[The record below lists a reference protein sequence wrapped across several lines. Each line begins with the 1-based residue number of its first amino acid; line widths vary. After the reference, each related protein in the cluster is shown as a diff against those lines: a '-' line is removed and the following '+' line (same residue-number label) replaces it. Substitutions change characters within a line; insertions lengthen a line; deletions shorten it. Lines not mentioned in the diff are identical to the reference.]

1 MIKKII
7 LKKGTQAIIN
17 KAKLR
22 KFVKKGGKI
31 QKLPSQKAAP
41 VFKNTEAQAAQTKF
55 VEKFGENPGFGSG
68 RGLRIQEASEL
79 GAKELAA
86 STARAKWNKQ
96 ITKFV
101 TRKRSTIASR
111 VKTFRREN
119 IASGQVTATAFKTRE
134 ASANYP
140 RIKKS
145 IKSAKIREYNKA
157 IGAADN
163 KAQSIYQKTLTMF
176 TGKSGADPL
185 KHKLVDTKFITTKKY
200 RKGKPKG
207 VSERDLLWAPRGP
220 HGESFSKLSGAAH
233 HERQRRLDWFKKPE
247 VIEALAKGKT
257 TRSKVYGAW
266 LRDEAKRRQEF
277 ARSFDPVKQYIR
289 SKKKK

>member
-7 LKKGTQAIIN
+7 LKRGTQAIIN

-41 VFKNTEAQAAQTKF
+41 VFKNVEAQAAQTKF
-55 VEKFGENPGFGSG
+55 VQKFGENPGFGSG
-68 RGLRIQEASEL
+68 RGLRIEEASEL

-101 TRKRSTIASR
+101 TRNRAKAASNI
-111 VKTFRREN
+111 KT
-119 IASGQVTATAFKTRE
+119 
-134 ASANYP
+134 Y
-140 RIKKS
+140 
-145 IKSAKIREYNKA
+145 
-157 IGAADN
+157 
-163 KAQSIYQKTLTMF
+163 KAQTGKVTKKQIKTLKIKAYDKALGHADPKARSIYQKTLTMF
-176 TGKSGADPL
+176 TSKSGADPL

-207 VSERDLLWAPRGP
+207 VTERDLLWAPRGP
-220 HGESFSKLSGAAH
+220 HGESFSKLSGAAW
-233 HERQRRLDWFKKPE
+233 HERQRKADWFKKPE

-266 LRDEAKRRQEF
+266 LRDEAKRRREF
-277 ARSFDPVKQYIR
+277 AQSFIKTT
-289 SKKKK
+289 KKKK

>member
-41 VFKNTEAQAAQTKF
+41 TFKNTEAQAAQTKF
-55 VEKFGENPGFGSG
+55 VETFGENAGFGAG

-79 GAKELAA
+79 GAKELASA
-86 STARAKWNKQ
+86 TMRAKWNKQ

-101 TRKRSTIASR
+101 TRNRAKAASNI
-111 VKTFRREN
+111 KT
-119 IASGQVTATAFKTRE
+119 
-134 ASANYP
+134 Y
-140 RIKKS
+140 
-145 IKSAKIREYNKA
+145 
-157 IGAADN
+157 
-163 KAQSIYQKTLTMF
+163 KAQTGKVTKKQIKTLKIKAYDKALGHADPKARSIYQKTLTMF
-176 TGKSGADPL
+176 TSKSGADPL

-220 HGESFSKLSGAAH
+220 HGESFSKLSGAAW
-233 HERQRRLDWFKKPE
+233 HERQRKADWFKKPE

-266 LRDEAKRRQEF
+266 LRDEAKRRREF
-277 ARSFDPVKQYIR
+277 AQSFIKTT
-289 SKKKK
+289 KKKK